1 MSILL
6 TGGTGK
12 TSIRIA
18 RLLQNTNMRFILTS
32 RQGIVPE
39 PFTGVKFDWYDPAT
53 FENPFAIESNIES
66 VYLVPPLGS
75 PDVIKALKPFID
87 LAVEKGVKRFV
98 LLSISTLDAGSP
110 YMGKV
115 HEYLISLGVDYFVIR
130 PSWFFENFITL
141 HLESIRDRHTIVTAS
156 GDGKIGFISADDIAD
171 LAFDALTRAESYN
184 TDKIIVGPELL
195 SYDDVAKTLSDVL
208 GININH
214 TRIGADELK
223 RMYLGFGLDERLDML
238 VDLEKS
244 NASGAEEMIF
254 AHPKRFLGK
263 GPSSPSWRQTR
274 MLGKRSGT
282 RNCIYATNCWI
293 L

>member
-75 PDVIKALKPFID
+75 PDVIKAMKPFID

-130 PSWFFENFITL
+130 PSWFFGTSQS
-141 HLESIRDRHTIVTAS
+141 ESVSSSLI
-156 GDGKIGFISADDIAD
+156 IGQ
-171 LAFDALTRAESYN
+171 R
-184 TDKIIVGPELL
+184 
-195 SYDDVAKTLSDVL
+195 TLSRYIWRALEIDTPL
-208 GININH
+208 SLHRGM
-214 TRIGADELK
+214 G
-223 RMYLGFGLDERLDML
+223 RLDSFL
-238 VDLEKS
+238 R
-244 NASGAEEMIF
+244 MI
-254 AHPKRFLGK
+254 
-263 GPSSPSWRQTR
+263 SPTS
-274 MLGKRSGT
+274 RSM
-282 RNCIYATNCWI
+282 R
-293 L
+293 